1 MENPV
6 ELQSCGGPMKEN
18 PADAAK
24 AKKVVFWLYLLTA
37 VGILLPLVL
46 FAIFG

>member
-1 MENPV
+1 MENQAD
-6 ELQSCGGPMKEN
+6 LRSCVGPMKET
-18 PADAAK
+18 PADAVK

-46 FAIFG
+46 FAFFG